1 MTGRKAAL
9 DPRLIDSTLPDDPNT
24 KLNQCVSNVLKIYN
38 ETSEQKLTQIIFCD
52 LGVPKPKTK
61 DGENLQDS
69 EQSMAEMDSLEDCG
83 RFCIYDDI
91 KSKLMAQGVP
101 ENEIAFIHSAKTEQ
115 QKSELFAKVRSGEVP
130 VLIGS
135 TAKMG
140 TGTNVQDRLIAL
152 HNLDVPW
159 RPSDLEQRR
168 GRIVRQGNQNKQV
181 HLYRYVTKGTFDAYS
196 YQLLENKQK
205 FISQIITS
213 KSPARKCSD
222 VDQEALTYAEIKALC
237 TADERIK
244 EQLMLNNRVK
254 ELKMLKSEYTNTHYE
269 LEDKVIAYPAERES
283 LCKRISNIASDFER
297 CKQIPLGAD
306 GLPVFELRI
315 GNIIYT
321 DRKEAAKALES
332 ACNKTIAQRID
343 KIEPVGSIYG
353 FDFAL
358 TFEKNGQPANAVILG
373 SESYNISLNSIG
385 HYSLNKLEK
394 AIFSIE
400 KQLNLY
406 QEQLNKL
413 DTDID
418 SAKKILDKPFEFED
432 ELSEKETRLFD
443 LTKELK
449 EEQVQAAK
457 QDTKKERT
465 HYFGKDK
472 ILGCFRKNNP
482 KKNDMP
488 EKSKD
493 ERMR

>member
-1 MTGRKAAL
+1 
-9 DPRLIDSTLPDDPNT
+9 
-24 KLNQCVSNVLKIYN
+24 
-38 ETSEQKLTQIIFCD
+38 
-52 LGVPKPKTK
+52 
-61 DGENLQDS
+61 
-69 EQSMAEMDSLEDCG
+69 
-83 RFCIYDDI
+83 
-91 KSKLMAQGVP
+91 
-101 ENEIAFIHSAKTEQ
+101 
-115 QKSELFAKVRSGEVP
+115 
-130 VLIGS
+130 
-135 TAKMG
+135 
-140 TGTNVQDRLIAL
+140 
-152 HNLDVPW
+152 
-159 RPSDLEQRR
+159 
-168 GRIVRQGNQNKQV
+168 
-181 HLYRYVTKGTFDAYS
+181 
-196 YQLLENKQK
+196 
-205 FISQIITS
+205 
-213 KSPARKCSD
+213 
-222 VDQEALTYAEIKALC
+222 
-237 TADERIK
+237 
-244 EQLMLNNRVK
+244 MLNNRVK

-306 GLPVFELRI
+306 GLPAFELRI
-315 GNIIYT
+315 ENATYT

-332 ACNKTIAQRID
+332 ACNKAVAQHID

-358 TFEKNGQPANAVILG
+358 TFERSGQPANAVILG

-400 KQLNLY
+400 KQLNLH

-443 LTKELK
+443 LTNELK
-449 EEQVQAAK
+449 KEQSQAAK
-457 QDTKKERT
+457 QEAKKERT

-482 KKNDMP
+482 KQNELP
-488 EKSKD
+488 EKNKN
-493 ERMR
+493 EVNR

>member
-1 MTGRKAAL
+1 MKLVITEKPSVAQTIAAVL
-9 DPRLIDSTLPDDPNT
+9 GVSNT
-24 KLNQCVSNVLKIYN
+24 KSGYIEGNEYLVSWC
-38 ETSEQKLTQIIFCD
+38 F
-52 LGVPKPKTK
+52 G
-61 DGENLQDS
+61 
-69 EQSMAEMDSLEDCG
+69 
-83 RFCIYDDI
+83 
-91 KSKLMAQGVP
+91 
-101 ENEIAFIHSAKTEQ
+101 H
-115 QKSELFAKVRSGEVP
+115 
-130 VLIGS
+130 LIGLAPPDYYD
-135 TAKMG
+135 AKYADKQWKFEDLPIMPAQWKFVVNQA
-140 TGTNVQDRLIAL
+140 TKSQYELLKSLMFRN
-152 HNLDVPW
+152 DVTEIICAT
-159 RPSDLEQRR
+159 DLEQRR

-343 KIEPVGSIYG
+343 KIETVGSIYG

-400 KQLNLY
+400 KQLNLH

-449 EEQVQAAK
+449 EEQVRAAK
-457 QDTKKERT
+457 QDIKKERT

-493 ERMR
+493 EVSR